1 MLFPRIH
8 IGFISFLIHLHFNAI
23 IHKKQKK
30 TKQNKITANN
40 SCHLWMAA
48 RTKNVQRASVV
59 FISQ

>member
-8 IGFISFLIHLHFNAI
+8 IGFISFLIHFNAI

-30 TKQNKITANN
+30 NKNKITANN

-48 RTKNVQRASVV
+48 RTNNVQRASVV